1 MGGPLGGVGEAR
13 AEGLSLLD
21 RSTVGAPAVS
31 EVPKV
36 ELSHVSLRYGEHVI
50 LEDLSLRI
58 PRNEILCVIGPSG
71 SGKTTLLHI
80 IAGLVAQSRGTVKID
95 GVEVRGPGPDR
106 AMVFQE
112 DAVFPWMT
120 VRKNVEYGLRRKGLP
135 GAEIDRR
142 VTAILNVVGLVGAEK
157 RFPRQ
162 LSGGMRKRV
171 DLARAL
177 AVEPDLLLMDEPY
190 GSLDAMTKERL
201 QLEFLRICE
210 EGRKRVDRW
219 MTVVFVTHDLEEALF
234 VGDRVVV
241 VAANPGRI
249 ASSLSVPFE
258 HPRALDLKRT
268 EAFQQLRGELAARL
282 EAVGANEDAAAG
294 WTEDG

>member
-1 MGGPLGGVGEAR
+1 L
-13 AEGLSLLD
+13 
-21 RSTVGAPAVS
+21 
-31 EVPKV
+31 
-36 ELSHVSLRYGEHVI
+36 
-50 LEDLSLRI
+50 
-58 PRNEILCVIGPSG
+58 N
-71 SGKTTLLHI
+71 I
-80 IAGLVAQSRGTVKID
+80 IAGLVPHDQGTVKVD
-95 GVEVRGPGPDR
+95 GVEVKGPGPDR

-120 VRKNVEYGLRRKGLP
+120 VRKNVEYGLRRKGLSSN
-135 GAEIDRR
+135 EIEQR
-142 VTAILNVVGLVGAEK
+142 AASILKVVGLVGTEK
-157 RFPRQ
+157 RFPRE

-201 QLEFLRICE
+201 QVEFLRICE
-210 EGRKRVDRW
+210 EARRTIDKW

-249 ASSLSVPFE
+249 ASSLNVPFE
-258 HPRALDLKRT
+258 YPRGVDLKRT
-268 EAFQQLRGELAARL
+268 EAFQTLRGELAAHL
-282 EAVGANEDAAAG
+282 EAVDPHRDLGA
-294 WTEDG
+294 